1 MELVASLDAP
11 CPPDTLF
18 GWVDDLSRYPQWLTI
33 VTRADA
39 LEADQPDAAWL
50 VDLRGHIGPLAR
62 SKRLRMVRT
71 THDAGRAV
79 FERQEADG
87 RRHAAW
93 VLTAEVTAQSAGS
106 RLDMRLHYGGSLW
119 GPVIER
125 LLRDEI
131 EASKPRLLR
140 LSGAQ
145 PA

>member
-1 MELVASLDAP
+1 MELVASLDAS

-18 GWVDDLSRYPQWLTI
+18 GWVDDLARYPQWLTI
-33 VTRADA
+33 VTRADV
-39 LEADQPDAAWL
+39 LEPDPAGGAWL

-79 FERQEADG
+79 FERREADG
-87 RRHAAW
+87 RRHASW
-93 VLTAEVTAQSAGS
+93 VLTAEVGAQAAGS

-140 LSGAQ
+140 LAGAQ
-145 PA
+145 SA